1 MTANTVVK
9 VGPPNNVD
17 PDLTDSL
24 YTAFTKINNQFANI
38 ANSGVNDV
46 QPGDGI
52 SVASNSTSGVY
63 TITNT
68 GVINVQGNG
77 AISVSRAN
85 GNVIISSNGG
95 TGTVTSVGATAGT
108 GIQIT
113 GNSFITTAGTFNIIN
128 TGVTQLVAGNGISL
142 SSTGGN
148 GNGIVTVTAT
158 GGGAGGGTV
167 TSVGADSPD
176 NNLVIS
182 GDNPVTSTG
191 TIGISMAP
199 AVTIAN
205 SLTTNA
211 VVAQRVTGTLTTASQ
226 PNITSVGTLASL
238 SVTGAIT
245 SGAGIS
251 GTTLTG
257 TLTTASQPNIT
268 VIGTLNSLDVGGD
281 VSAGANLNITGN
293 TVALG
298 SITAPAF
305 VGSGASLSALNASN
319 ITTGTLS
326 QSRLANTTIIING
339 VTATLGGAVI
349 IPSATGN
356 SLTLGNY
363 LTGGSF
369 DGSLPVTTNV
379 NASVLAEPGK
389 LVARDA
395 NGNINVNVMSAN
407 NITTGGINGPGGN
420 LTNLN
425 ASNITSGSLPN
436 DRIQNSY
443 VTINGVQANL
453 GPVNAT
459 IQAASPNSVTF
470 SSGAVANSSG
480 VTYNGST
487 PVTINYATI
496 GAPSLVG
503 TGASGLWNI
512 SISGN
517 ANVASTA
524 STVTSPVQS
533 NITTVGTLTDL
544 TVSTVNSV
552 TLKGTGIFSNL
563 VVADLTVSQ
572 IISDNDSD
580 PGRPTYEIGK
590 SRGSNAAPTALQV
603 GDTICYNQYYGY
615 TGGGD
620 NWYVPGYSVSAG
632 MINRVTAIPTANNSI
647 PSNVSIFAGNGV
659 GDSGSSAITL
669 DGVTGIFTAPQ
680 LATTGTANVGKLAL
694 NNSSVTTA
702 NTTSTA
708 WVPIV
713 INGVTYKLLLA
724 S

>member
-52 SVASNSTSGVY
+52 SVASNSTSGVF

-77 AISVSRAN
+77 AISVNRSN

-128 TGVTQLVAGNGISL
+128 TGVTQLAAGNGITL

-158 GGGAGGGTV
+158 GGSTGGGTV

-205 SLTTNA
+205 SLTTNV

-226 PNITSVGTLASL
+226 PNITAVGTLGSL

-257 TLTTASQPNIT
+257 TLTTASQPNVT
-268 VIGTLNSLDVGGD
+268 VIGTLNSLDVSGN

-298 SITAPAF
+298 QITAPRF
-305 VGSGASLSALNASN
+305 IGSGANLSALNAGN

-339 VTATLGGAVI
+339 VTATLGGAVT
-349 IPSATGN
+349 IPSATAN

-369 DGSLPVTTNV
+369 DGSLAVTTNV

-407 NITTGGINGPGGN
+407 NITTGGISGPGGN

-470 SSGAVANSSG
+470 SSGTIANSSG

-487 PVTINYATI
+487 PVTVNYATL
-496 GAPSLVG
+496 GAPSLNG

-512 SISGN
+512 SIIGN
-517 ANVASTA
+517 ANVANTA
-524 STVTSPVQS
+524 STVTSATQS
-533 NITTVGTLTDL
+533 NITSVGTLTTL
-544 TVSTVNSV
+544 TVSTPTNVS
-552 TLKGTGIFSNL
+552 LRGTGLFSNL
-563 VVADLTVSQ
+563 VVTDLTVSQ
-572 IISDNDSD
+572 ILSDND
-580 PGRPTYEIGK
+580 PGSPTYEIGK

-603 GDTICYNQYYGY
+603 GDTICFNQHYGY

-620 NWYVPGYSVSAG
+620 AWYVSGYAVASGMVS
-632 MINRVTAIPTANNSI
+632 RVTAIPTGNNSV
-647 PSNVSIFAGNGV
+647 PANVSIFAGNGV
-659 GDSGSSAITL
+659 GDAGASAITL

-694 NNSSVTTA
+694 NNTAVTTA

>member
-38 ANSGVNDV
+38 ANSGVTDV

-52 SVASNSTSGVY
+52 SVAANTTSGVF
-63 TITNT
+63 TVTNT

-77 AISVSRAN
+77 AISVNRSN

-113 GNSFITTAGTFNIIN
+113 GNSFITTAGTFNVIN
-128 TGVTQLVAGNGISL
+128 TGVTQLVAGNGILL
-142 SSTGGN
+142 SSTGSN
-148 GNGIVTVTAT
+148 GNGIVTVTST
-158 GGGAGGGTV
+158 GGGGGGGGTV

-182 GDNPVTSTG
+182 GDDPVTSSG
-191 TIGISMAP
+191 TIGISLAP

-211 VVAQRVTGTLTTASQ
+211 VVAQRLTGSLLTASQ
-226 PNITSVGTLASL
+226 PNITTVGTLGSL

-245 SGAGIS
+245 SGGAVT

-257 TLTTASQPNIT
+257 GLTTAGQPNIT
-268 VIGTLNSLDVGGD
+268 TIGTLTALDVSGNI
-281 VSAGANLNITGN
+281 SAGTDLNITGN

-298 SITAPAF
+298 RITAPSF
-305 VGSGASLSALNASN
+305 VGSGANLTALNASN
-319 ITTGTLS
+319 ITSGTLS

-339 VTATLGGAVI
+339 VTATLGGAVT
-349 IPSATGN
+349 IPSATAN

-369 DGSLPVTTNV
+369 DGSLAVTTNV

-389 LVARDA
+389 LVARDG
-395 NGNINVNVMSAN
+395 NGNIAVNVMTAN
-407 NITTGGINGPGGN
+407 NITTGGISGPGGN

-443 VTINGVQANL
+443 VVINGVQANL
-453 GPVNAT
+453 GPVSAT
-459 IQAASPNSVTF
+459 VQATTPSSIVF
-470 SSGAVANSSG
+470 SSGVSANSPGISF
-480 VTYNGST
+480 NGSNNI
-487 PVTINYATI
+487 TINYATV
-496 GAPSLVG
+496 GAPSTGGSGATG
-503 TGASGLWNI
+503 TWGI
-512 SISGN
+512 SITGN
-517 ANVASTA
+517 SNVANTA
-524 STVTSPVQS
+524 GTVTSAIQS
-533 NITTVGTLTDL
+533 NITSVGTLSSL
-544 TVSTVNSV
+544 TVVTASNVNFR
-552 TLKGTGIFSNL
+552 GTDIFSNL
-563 VVADLTVSQ
+563 VISDMTISQ
-572 IISDNDSD
+572 VISDNDPSS
-580 PGRPTYEIGK
+580 PTYEAGK
-590 SRGSNAAPTALQV
+590 SRGSNASPSAIQV
-603 GDTICYNQYYGY
+603 GDSTVNQLYYGY

-620 NWYVPGYSVSAG
+620 AWYVPGYATSAG
-632 MINRVTAIPTANNSI
+632 IVSQVTAIPTSNNTI
-647 PSNVSIFAGNGV
+647 PSNISLFAGNGV
-659 GDSGSSAITL
+659 GDSGSSSVTL
-669 DGVTGIFTAPQ
+669 DGVTGVFTAPQ
-680 LATTGTANVGKLAL
+680 LQTTGTANVGKLAL
-694 NNSSVTTA
+694 NNSAVTTA